1 MIVTVDLSDM
11 LEMSAKARH
20 FLRRVPMII
29 NGRLVREA
37 RLARVDHRYQNRTR
51 RLQQSTFTM
60 GPVTY
65 GNDATVSEFGARM
78 PYAGYVEARG
88 FQDLAGHAA
97 AAELDIGRMLIAG
110 ARGAGS
116 LPGAAGAGSE

>member
-11 LEMSAKARH
+11 LKMGANARS

-29 NGRLVREA
+29 NARLVKESQMA
-37 RLARVDHRYQNRTR
+37 RANHRYQNRTR

-88 FQDLAGHAA
+88 FQDLAGHASKA
-97 AAELDIGRMLIAG
+97 AADIAGILIDG
-110 ARGAGS
+110 ARGA
-116 LPGAAGAGSE
+116 

>member
-1 MIVTVDLSDM
+1 MYVDISI
-11 LEMSAKARH
+11 
-20 FLRRVPMII
+20 LRALYESM
-29 NGRLVREA
+29 A
-37 RLARVDHRYQNRTR
+37 
-51 RLQQSTFTM
+51 
-60 GPVTY
+60 
-65 GNDATVSEFGARM
+65 SEFGARM

>member
-1 MIVTVDLSDM
+1 MIVTVDLADM
-11 LEMSAKARH
+11 LEMSERARS

-29 NGRLVREA
+29 NQRLVKEA
-37 RLARVDHRYQNRTR
+37 NLARSHHRYQNRTR

-78 PYAGYVEARG
+78 PYAGFVEARG
-88 FQDLAGHAA
+88 FQDLEGHAI
-97 AAELDIGRMLIAG
+97 AAELDIGRILIAG
-110 ARGAGS
+110 ARSSGSMPGAG
-116 LPGAAGAGSE
+116 G

>member
-1 MIVTVDLSDM
+1 MDLSDM
-11 LEMSAKARH
+11 LKMGERARS

-29 NGRLVREA
+29 NARLVREA
-37 RLARVDHRYQNRTR
+37 NLARSHHRYQNRTR

-78 PYAGYVEARG
+78 PYAGHVEARG

-97 AAELDIGRMLIAG
+97 RAEADLANILIDG
-110 ARGAGS
+110 ARGA
-116 LPGAAGAGSE
+116 

>member
-1 MIVTVDLSDM
+1 MIVAVDLSDM
-11 LEMSAKARH
+11 LKMSANARS
-20 FLRRVPMII
+20 FLKRVPMII
-29 NGRLVREA
+29 NRRLVKEA
-37 RLARVDHRYQNRTR
+37 NLARSHHRYQNRTR

-97 AAELDIGRMLIAG
+97 TAAADIAGILIDG
-110 ARGAGS
+110 ARGA
-116 LPGAAGAGSE
+116 